1 MTADEYLERN
11 PNCKYPDS
19 ARAHFDEMRIVVWV
33 SFFGRGRHSIP
44 LPIRGASL
52 YKDLTTAEYDE
63 QMIINSK
70 FNRIYVQEKRKQ
82 ELKAAT
88 EQWSV

>member
-11 PNCKYPDS
+11 PGCKFPDS
-19 ARAHFDEMRIVVWV
+19 VREHFNEMRITIWV

-52 YKDLTTAEYDE
+52 YKDLTLAEYDE

-70 FNRIYVQEKRKQ
+70 FNRIYVQEKKKQ
-82 ELKAAT
+82 QLKKAT

>member
-19 ARAHFDEMRIVVWV
+19 VREHFNEMCIVVWV
-33 SFFGRGRHSIP
+33 SFFGRGKRSTL

-70 FNRIYVQEKRKQ
+70 FNKIYVQEKRKQ

>member
-11 PNCKYPDS
+11 PDCKYPDT
-19 ARAHFDEMRIVVWV
+19 AREHFDEMRIVVWV

-52 YKDLTTAEYDE
+52 YKDLTTDEYDE
-63 QMIINSK
+63 QMIINSR